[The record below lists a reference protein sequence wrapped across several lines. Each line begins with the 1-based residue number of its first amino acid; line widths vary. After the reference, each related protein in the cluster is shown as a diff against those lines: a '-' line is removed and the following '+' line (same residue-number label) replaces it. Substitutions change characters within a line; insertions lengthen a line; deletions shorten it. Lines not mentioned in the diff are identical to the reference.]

1 MRVPQ
6 RHQHRY
12 RAAWRQN
19 SQSRKQGR
27 KRIGI
32 GYAQRDRWYVRQP
45 RGRLRKCARIAIGY
59 RFLLPAL
66 PEFAQRYPEI
76 ELDLDFNDRLVD
88 LIEGGFDAAIRSGAL
103 SDSSLMARRLGP
115 FRFVLAAAPAYLAR
129 SGVPRKLSQLE
140 AHACVRYRFP
150 TTGKLQPWDLAT
162 GREAPPQLRTALI
175 CNNMEALRGAV
186 ESGFGIGYMPDFLAR
201 DALAAGS
208 LATVLDEA
216 CEAPGQFSI
225 LWPSNRHLTPRL
237 RVFVDF
243 VCERLFKTA

>member
-19 SQSRKQGR
+19 SHSRKQSRKR
-27 KRIGI
+27 FGI

-45 RGRLRKCARIAIGY
+45 RGRLREVPRREPRRRLRKCARIAIY
-59 RFLLPAL
+59 RFPLPAL

-88 LIEGGFDAAIRSGAL
+88 LVEGGFDAAIRSGPL

-162 GREAPPQLRTALI
+162 GREAP
-175 CNNMEALRGAV
+175 
-186 ESGFGIGYMPDFLAR
+186 
-201 DALAAGS
+201 
-208 LATVLDEA
+208 
-216 CEAPGQFSI
+216 GQFSI